1 MKLVQNEMDLLT
13 EEKTSLNNEVM
24 ALSQQLETNQ
34 MYVTSYDI
42 IMTS

>member
-1 MKLVQNEMDLLT
+1 MKLVQNEMDLLS
-13 EEKTSLNNEVM
+13 EEKTSLNNEVIV
-24 ALSQQLETNQ
+24 LSQQLETNQ

>member
-13 EEKTSLNNEVM
+13 EEKTSVNNEVM

>member
-24 ALSQQLETNQ
+24 VLSRQLEANQ
-34 MYVTSYDI
+34 MYVTLYDI

>member
-24 ALSQQLETNQ
+24 VLSQQLEANQ
-34 MYVTSYDI
+34 MYVTLYDI